1 MHIFNRIMMTI
12 GSLCLVLGSSTLFL
26 ITIGIIVPQ
35 DWLPAPWHEVL
46 VPFTQLDTSQGLSVV
61 SICLG
66 VLIVGMLLLFVELR
80 SLPTKVPALILK
92 KDDLGKIAASIRS
105 IQDLANREAETIEG
119 VKESLTHVKNTSRGI
134 HLQCRLSVAQN
145 ANAAQL
151 GQLVQ
156 ERIKTS
162 VENYLGKPLAGIH
175 LQTQMVPPGKGTQ
188 KDHPRVR

>member
-1 MHIFNRIMMTI
+1 
-12 GSLCLVLGSSTLFL
+12 
-26 ITIGIIVPQ
+26 
-35 DWLPAPWHEVL
+35 
-46 VPFTQLDTSQGLSVV
+46 
-61 SICLG
+61 
-66 VLIVGMLLLFVELR
+66 MLLLFVELR